1 MSQDINVTQKNGR
14 KIKNDIILVSVVI
27 GVILLAILG
36 ILLFRKEG
44 NTVKVTVDGKTFG
57 EYSLNVDRTVEIKSE
72 FGSNLL
78 VIKDGKAYVEQASC
92 PDGICS
98 SHQPIHYDGQSI
110 ICLPNKVVVLINDQ
124 NTIQPDI
131 IS

>member
-36 ILLFRKEG
+36 ILLFRTEG

>member
-36 ILLFRKEG
+36 ILIFRTEG

-57 EYSLNVDRTVEIKSE
+57 EYSINVDRTVEIKSE

-98 SHQPIHYDGQSI
+98 SHRPIHYDGQSI
-110 ICLPNKVVVLINDQ
+110 ICLPNKVVVLIDDQ

>member
-36 ILLFRKEG
+36 ILIFRTEG

-78 VIKDGKAYVEQASC
+78 VIKNGKAYVEQASC

-98 SHQPIHYDGQSI
+98 SHRPIHYDGQSI
-110 ICLPNKVVVLINDQ
+110 ICLPNKVVVLIDDQ

>member
-36 ILLFRKEG
+36 ILIFRTEG

-98 SHQPIHYDGQSI
+98 SHRPIHYDGQSI
-110 ICLPNKVVVLINDQ
+110 ICLPNKVVVLIDAQ

>member
-36 ILLFRKEG
+36 ILIFRTEG

-98 SHQPIHYDGQSI
+98 SHRPIHYDGQSI
-110 ICLPNKVVVLINDQ
+110 ICLPNKVVVLIDDQ
-124 NTIQPDI
+124 NTMQPDI